1 MDKQFNTLGD
11 FDYRDRTVLLRVD
24 INCPLDRE
32 SLRIVNDSRIRRVV
46 PTVRELIGKRA
57 KVVILAHQ
65 SRKGKWDFIPLEQ
78 HAELL
83 SRHLASPVRY
93 VDDVIGDRAVEA
105 VKALEP
111 GSVLLLGN
119 VRGLDSETAEG
130 DMEAHSRGEIVNVLA
145 PLVDY
150 YVCDAFGAA
159 HRSQCSLVGFEAR
172 VPSASGRLMAKEL
185 NALEAIFGS
194 PRRPSVF
201 ILGGAKFGDVSEMI
215 DRVLGS
221 GMADSV
227 ILVGLVGNA
236 YLLARGV
243 DIGEASR
250 RVLSDELTPENLQA
264 AKDILS
270 TYGQRVLLP
279 VDVAVER
286 DGRRVSVNIGDL
298 PSEEP
303 ALDIGDAS
311 AEKFRKVLLSSR
323 TSFMSGPAGM
333 IERDGFE
340 VGTRVM
346 MTAMVDSGGQSVIGG
361 GHTGGAAE
369 RFDLADRFSYVST
382 GGGALETFLLG
393 KPLPVV
399 EALKRSKEEF
409 AREVWKGF
417 ITDCGMRT
425 RWPRRSGGLS
435 NSARRST
442 SSLPRS
448 STRGSSS
455 SKTSTW
461 LRSSSSR
468 WLWPS
473 SSA

>member
-1 MDKQFNTLGD
+1 MRRSASARCEAVKVEKQFNTLAD
-11 FDYRDRTVLLRVD
+11 FDYRDKTVLLRVD
-24 INCPLDRE
+24 INCPLDKKD
-32 SLRIVNDSRIRRVV
+32 LRIVNDARIRRIV
-46 PTVRELIGKRA
+46 PTVRELVGKRA
-57 KVVILAHQ
+57 KVVMLAHQ
-65 SRKGKWDFIPLEQ
+65 SRKGGWDFIPIEQ

-83 SRHLASPVRY
+83 SKHLGMPVEY
-93 VDDVIGDRAVEA
+93 VDDVIGDKAVEA
-105 VKALEP
+105 IKVLKP

-119 VRGLDSETAEG
+119 VREIDSETAKG
-130 DMEAHSRGEIVNVLA
+130 DMMKHSEGEIVKTLA
-145 PLVDY
+145 PLIDY

-159 HRSQCSLVGFEAR
+159 HRSQCSLVGFEPK
-172 VPSASGRLMAKEL
+172 VPSASGRLMAKEIYAL
-185 NALEAIFGS
+185 NAIFGH

-221 GMADSV
+221 GMADTV

-243 DIGEASR
+243 DIGEASMN
-250 RVLSDELTPENLQA
+250 VLRDELTPENLQA

-270 TYGQRVLLP
+270 KYGQRVLLP

-286 DGRRVSVNIGDL
+286 DGKRVSVNTGDL
-298 PSEEP
+298 PTKEP

-311 AEKFRKVLLSSR
+311 AEKFRKVIMSSK

-333 IERDGFE
+333 IEKDGFE
-340 VGTRVM
+340 VGTRII

-393 KPLPVV
+393 KPLPVI
-399 EALKRSKEEF
+399 EALKHSRNVFGET
-409 AREVWKGF
+409 KGE
-417 ITDCGMRT
+417 
-425 RWPRRSGGLS
+425 
-435 NSARRST
+435 
-442 SSLPRS
+442 
-448 STRGSSS
+448 
-455 SKTSTW
+455 
-461 LRSSSSR
+461 
-468 WLWPS
+468 
-473 SSA
+473 

>member
-1 MDKQFNTLGD
+1 MDKQFNTLED
-11 FDYRDRTVLLRVD
+11 FDFRDKTVLLRVD
-24 INCPLDRE
+24 INCPLDKQT
-32 SLRIVNDSRIRRVV
+32 LRIVNDARIRRIV
-46 PTVRELIGKRA
+46 PTVRELVGKRA
-57 KVVILAHQ
+57 RLVMLAHQ
-65 SRKGKWDFIPLEQ
+65 SRKGGWDFIPLEQ

-83 SRHLASPVRY
+83 SRHLCMPVRY
-93 VDDVIGDRAVEA
+93 VDDVIGEKAIEA
-105 VKALEP
+105 IRELQP
-111 GSVLLLGN
+111 GQVLLLGN
-119 VRGLDSETAEG
+119 VRELDSETAKG
-130 DMEAHSRGEIVNVLA
+130 DMDMHSRGEIVNALA
-145 PLVDY
+145 PLIDY
-150 YVCDAFGAA
+150 YVCDAFGAS

-185 NALEAIFGS
+185 YALDAIFGD

-221 GMADSV
+221 GMADTV

-243 DIGEASR
+243 DIGEASSK
-250 RVLSDELTPENLQA
+250 VLQDELTPENLQA

-270 TYGQRVLLP
+270 RYGQRVLLP

-298 PSEEP
+298 PTKEP

-311 AEKFRKVLLSSR
+311 AEKFRKVLLSSK
-323 TSFMSGPAGM
+323 TCFMSGPAGM
-333 IERDGFE
+333 IEKEGFE
-340 VGTRVM
+340 VGTRVI

-393 KPLPVV
+393 KPLPVI
-399 EALKRSKEEF
+399 EALKHSRKEFENQRLQRTTFKREIRMRS
-409 AREVWKGF
+409 
-417 ITDCGMRT
+417 
-425 RWPRRSGGLS
+425 RWPRRRGGS
-435 NSARRST
+435 
-442 SSLPRS
+442 
-448 STRGSSS
+448 
-455 SKTSTW
+455 
-461 LRSSSSR
+461 
-468 WLWPS
+468 
-473 SSA
+473 

>member
-1 MDKQFNTLGD
+1 MEKQFNTLED

-24 INCPLDRE
+24 INCPLDKQT
-32 SLRIVNDSRIRRVV
+32 LCIVNDARIRRIV
-46 PTVRELIGKRA
+46 PTVRELVGKRA
-57 KVVILAHQ
+57 KVVMLAHQ
-65 SRKGKWDFIPLEQ
+65 SRKGGWDFIPLEQ

-83 SRHLASPVRY
+83 SKHLGMPVSY
-93 VDDVIGDRAVEA
+93 VDDVIGQKATEA
-105 VKALEP
+105 IKALQP

-119 VRGLDSETAEG
+119 VRELDSETAKG
-130 DMEAHSRGEIVNVLA
+130 DMMKQSEGEIVSTLA
-145 PLVDY
+145 PLIDY

-159 HRSQCSLVGFEAR
+159 HRSQCSLVGFEPK
-172 VPSASGRLMAKEL
+172 VPSASGRLMAKEVY
-185 NALEAIFGS
+185 ALESIFVN

-221 GMADSV
+221 GMADTV

-250 RVLSDELTPENLQA
+250 KVLSDELTPENLQA
-264 AKDILS
+264 AKDIMS

-298 PSEEP
+298 PTPEP

-311 AEKFRKVLLSSR
+311 AEKFRKVIVSSK

-333 IERDGFE
+333 IEKEGFE
-340 VGTRVM
+340 VGTRIM

-393 KPLPVV
+393 KPLPVI
-399 EALKRSKEEF
+399 EALKHSRNQF
-409 AREVWKGF
+409 
-417 ITDCGMRT
+417 T
-425 RWPRRSGGLS
+425 R
-435 NSARRST
+435 A
-442 SSLPRS
+442 
-448 STRGSSS
+448 
-455 SKTSTW
+455 
-461 LRSSSSR
+461 
-468 WLWPS
+468 
-473 SSA
+473 